1 MLAAEHATSDA
12 PGYILLAAIALL
24 AIWANVWSP
33 PARRERL
40 RRRDPRAFWKAEL
53 DRWLA
58 RNPVPAPSE
67 LVPFDRACD
76 RCGLYP
82 IHGSKHPLPG
92 SWWRVPRNLPE
103 EEKRAHQRGLSSDF
117 FPRIGWTRCPN
128 CKQTKAELVEPGSR
142 WTTIEQKERAEL
154 DRQRADARRRREF
167 AIKRD
172 HEERRKKKLSTMR
185 GLKSLTPSQFERAV
199 GKVLEVNGYRSVVV
213 SGKPGDL
220 TADILCTDSEG
231 RRVVVQCKRYLDK
244 PVGSKELQS
253 FIGMMRIEHGADR
266 GLYVTTSTYTRP
278 ATDLASRHDVQLLD
292 GEGLV
297 EWAQRLHES
306 WDDAEIQNV
315 LKDPPKPPP
324 PPAPDWVREWRA
336 RERRK
341 RR

>member
-1 MLAAEHATSDA
+1 MLAAEHTTSDA
-12 PGYILLAAIALL
+12 PGYILLATIVLI

-40 RRRDPRAFWKAEL
+40 RRLDPRAFWKLEL
-53 DRWLA
+53 DWWLA
-58 RNPVPAPSE
+58 RNPAPAPSE
-67 LVPFDRACD
+67 LVPLDRACD

-82 IHGSKHPLPG
+82 IHGSKHLSG
-92 SWWRVPRNLPE
+92 GAWWRVPRNISA
-103 EEKRAHQRGLSSDF
+103 EEKRDLQMGWGG
-117 FPRIGWTRCPN
+117 PRIGWTRCPN
-128 CKQTKAELVEPGSR
+128 CRVTKAELVEQDTR
-142 WTTIEQKERAEL
+142 WMTIEQKERAEL
-154 DRQRADARRRREF
+154 ERQRAEARKRREF

-172 HEERRKKKLSTMR
+172 HEERRKKKLSTMK

-199 GKVLEVNGYRSVVV
+199 GKILEVNGYSAVVV

-231 RRVVVQCKRYLDK
+231 RRVVVQCKRYVDK

-278 ATDLASRHDVQLLD
+278 ATDLASRHDVELVD
-292 GEGLV
+292 GERLV
-297 EWAQRLHES
+297 ELAQCLHES
-306 WDDAEIQNV
+306 WDDSEIQNL
-315 LKDPPKPPP
+315 LKDPPKPPS

-341 RR
+341 GR